1 MAPTKKAQYV
11 EKNLVW
17 LCRQNI
23 HGDRLQAQL
32 TRHNSLLGVHSLQRA
47 YTEIERCAREC
58 VMARATRGL
67 HILLTL

>member
-1 MAPTKKAQYV
+1 MAPTKKAQYI

-17 LCRQNI
+17 LCGQDI
-23 HGDRLQAQL
+23 HGDRLQAQP

-58 VMARATRGL
+58 GMAHATRGFL
-67 HILLTL
+67 VLLTL